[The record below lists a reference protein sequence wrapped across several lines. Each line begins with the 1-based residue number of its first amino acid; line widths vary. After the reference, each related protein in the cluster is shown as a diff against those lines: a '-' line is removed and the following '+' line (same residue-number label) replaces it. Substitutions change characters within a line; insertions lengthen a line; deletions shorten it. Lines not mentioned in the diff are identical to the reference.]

1 MDEYLATK
9 SLLLQCLK
17 RDEIAFIN
25 YKLHRNVICC
35 ATINAPL
42 GANTEASQL
51 FAHMTRDQ
59 QAINQQ
65 DNTQLT
71 QSAILP
77 AIRIE
82 TPLLEHQPLLAIL
95 NHVDAYML
103 KVQLCQQ
110 QH

>member
-1 MDEYLATK
+1 M
-9 SLLLQCLK
+9 
-17 RDEIAFIN
+17 
-25 YKLHRNVICC
+25 CC

-77 AIRIE
+77 AIR
-82 TPLLEHQPLLAIL
+82 
-95 NHVDAYML
+95 N
-103 KVQLCQQ
+103 
-110 QH
+110 